1 MSERVSI
8 AVNNAEIGGGEVMA
22 LAIAEAL
29 RDLGRDA
36 AVVAP
41 QGSSVL
47 EEALRREFAVVG
59 IRGSG
64 RAQYMANLR
73 RWDARAWRGLLWCNG
88 LVPALATAGHRNRV
102 VHLHQMP
109 RTSQSPA
116 VAIARLK
123 AVKTVV
129 PSRFMAEKLPGSEV
143 LWNWVPQ
150 VRKQRRTWAS
160 SVVTLGFLGR
170 TSLDKGIGVLADA
183 LKLLERSDRGRF
195 RLLIAGEPLFLDAE
209 ERRQVE
215 SALSRIA
222 PLIERAGWIGREE
235 FFQRTDLAVFPSV
248 VEESFGLVVA
258 EAMSAGVPF
267 VITDAGALPEV
278 AGAGYPWV
286 ARTGDA
292 ESLAETIRRAWS
304 GYGSAELDASRQRW
318 ANEFSPEA
326 GRERLGLLLSGL
338 ER

>member
-8 AVNNAEIGGGEVMA
+8 AVNNGEIGGGEVMA
-22 LAIAEAL
+22 LALGEGL
-29 RDLGRDA
+29 RDLGRDVTVA
-36 AVVAP
+36 GPEGSAV
-41 QGSSVL
+41 L
-47 EEALRREFAVVG
+47 DEALRREFVVVG

-64 RAQYMANLR
+64 RRGYMANLR
-73 RWDARAWRGLLWCNG
+73 KWDARARQGLLWCNG
-88 LVPALATAGHRNRV
+88 LVPALATAGRRDRV
-102 VHLHQMP
+102 VHLHQIP
-109 RTSQSPA
+109 AGAQA
-116 VAIARLK
+116 VAAAVAR
-123 AVKTVV
+123 AGAAATVV
-129 PSRFMAEKLPGSEV
+129 PSQFMAERVPGSEV
-143 LWNWVPQ
+143 LWNWVPE
-150 VRKQRRTWAS
+150 VSKRRRTWAS

-258 EAMSAGVPF
+258 EAMSARVPF